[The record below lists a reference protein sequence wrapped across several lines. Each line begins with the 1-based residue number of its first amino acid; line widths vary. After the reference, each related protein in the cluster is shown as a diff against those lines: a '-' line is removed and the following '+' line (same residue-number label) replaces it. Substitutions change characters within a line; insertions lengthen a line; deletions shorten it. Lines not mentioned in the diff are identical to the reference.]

1 MDPTVITEIA
11 DYFQHEIGYDIPPMT
26 PFVGRDFN
34 ATRAGI
40 HADGLLKDA
49 EIYTIFD
56 TEKLLNRPAS
66 VQVAKTSGLAGIAYW
81 INQNYHLTGD
91 AQIDKHDPLVLALK
105 GWVDA
110 EYEDGRQTVLSAKE
124 LNAKIAELAPLAAS
138 RRSDRRRRMKDFRT
152 VTLADQV
159 FERLESDIIQ
169 GVYPRGEVLTELRLV
184 EQLNVSRTPIREAL
198 RRLEQE
204 HLIADTGKGS
214 VVLGITAEDLV
225 DIMDIRCKIEGLAS
239 YYAAKNAT
247 PEGLARLR
255 HIMDLQ
261 EFYFEKRDAEHL
273 REMDDQFHD
282 VICDMGGHAVIS
294 DTLVPLHRKTRRY
307 RKASIAD
314 ASRTVQVV
322 KEHRAIFDAIAAGD
336 ADRAAELT
344 TEHTIHAKESMMG
357 RLKNHGETLA
367 QKNHPRP
374 PAARRHDARQR
385 DRPCASTRRSRRMP
399 PARWPIWSLRRWAS
413 RASRPN

>member
-1 MDPTVITEIA
+1 
-11 DYFQHEIGYDIPPMT
+11 
-26 PFVGRDFN
+26 
-34 ATRAGI
+34 
-40 HADGLLKDA
+40 
-49 EIYTIFD
+49 
-56 TEKLLNRPAS
+56 
-66 VQVAKTSGLAGIAYW
+66 
-81 INQNYHLTGD
+81 
-91 AQIDKHDPLVLALK
+91 
-105 GWVDA
+105 
-110 EYEDGRQTVLSAKE
+110 
-124 LNAKIAELAPLAAS
+124 
-138 RRSDRRRRMKDFRT
+138 MKDFRT

-184 EQLNVSRTPIREAL
+184 EQLI
-198 RRLEQE
+198 
-204 HLIADTGKGS
+204 
-214 VVLGITAEDLV
+214 VLGITAEDLV

-239 YYAAKNAT
+239 YYAAKNAS

-314 ASRTVQVV
+314 ASRTAQVV

-357 RLKNHGETLA
+357 RLKNHG
-367 QKNHPRP
+367 
-374 PAARRHDARQR
+374 
-385 DRPCASTRRSRRMP
+385 
-399 PARWPIWSLRRWAS
+399 
-413 RASRPN
+413 